1 MNAEAAAPVIPRGT
15 ARPRSPGLTVL
26 AATLFESRS
35 LIGAACGYIV
45 IIGLLVGL
53 LLPAFKTLNLQVY
66 LTGSV
71 AALVGG
77 APLSPQTPLF
87 AVYMALEL
95 YGSFFMLLFG
105 GVLGYAAGASIAR
118 NIEDGTIDITLA
130 RPVSRVRLYLEK
142 WAAMLLAA
150 AIIVA
155 VALLTAFACTHVFA
169 NATLHWSLFLL
180 ANLDVAAILLAVV
193 GMGML
198 VSSVMSSGRAAG
210 GIAVL
215 VVVFWYLCQT
225 FGAASDRLSI
235 LKYLG
240 PYYYAPS
247 SQVITTETWSNPW
260 WLLIPVAA
268 GLLLGLAG
276 LLYFQRRDITA

>member
-1 MNAEAAAPVIPRGT
+1 VNAIARAPASARSAV
-15 ARPRSPGLTVL
+15 RPRARGLTVL
-26 AATLFESRS
+26 TATLHESRS

-71 AALVGG
+71 AALIGG
-77 APLSPQTPLF
+77 APLGPHTPLF
-87 AVYMALEL
+87 AVYMAVEL

-105 GVLGYAAGASIAR
+105 GVLAYAAGASISR

-155 VALLTAFACTHVFA
+155 TALLTAYGCTLFFA
-169 NATLHWSLFLL
+169 NATLHWSWFLL
-180 ANLDVAAILLAVV
+180 ANLNIAATLFLVV
-193 GMGML
+193 GMGMM
-198 VSSVMSSGRAAG
+198 VSAVMSAGRAG
-210 GIAVL
+210 GGAAVL

-225 FGAASDRLSI
+225 FGAAGEQLSF

-247 SQVITTETWSNPW
+247 SQVIITEQWSDPW
-260 WLLIPVAA
+260 KLLVPLAA

-276 LLYFQRRDITA
+276 LVYFQRRDITA